1 MRYNRLSPWLAV
13 LPIILAFNYCT
24 TEQQTYGR
32 QAEMAYVDLL
42 YSLYTGDQAAARV
55 TARALDLSIGHLRQS
70 GPRFFRDEEMDDM
83 FYHLENAE
91 LVYAQARE
99 AIEDQDLS
107 LAAVQ
112 LDRATY
118 ELSAANPA
126 TFNELYI
133 GSIYDFIAGWLEVD
147 HAVRDTELCNLE
159 WSQFAHYGKDAR
171 KLWRDARFRR
181 PSGILYG
188 VDPVIDP
195 DAFYA
200 AHTAL
205 GERLKEF
212 TDDLETKDQCK
223 AQASA
228 SRVTAAL
235 WDLVLL
241 FGDNPTQSI

>member
-1 MRYNRLSPWLAV
+1 MRYNRLTPWLAV
-13 LPIILAFNYCT
+13 LPIILVFNYCT
-24 TEQQTYGR
+24 TEQQAYGR

-42 YSLYTGDQAAARV
+42 YALYTGDQAAAKV
-55 TARALDLSIGHLRQS
+55 SARTLDLSIGSLRQS
-70 GPRFFRDEEMDDM
+70 GPRFFREEEIDDM

-91 LVYAQARE
+91 FVYAQARE
-99 AIEDQDLS
+99 AIEDQDLK

-126 TFNELYI
+126 AFNELYV

-159 WSQFAHYGKDAR
+159 WGQFMRYGKDAR
-171 KLWRDARFRR
+171 KLWREARFRR
-181 PSGILYG
+181 PSGMLYG
-188 VDPVIDP
+188 VEPVVNP

-205 GERLKEF
+205 GEALKTF
-212 TDDLETKDQCK
+212 TEVLETDDQCK
-223 AQASA
+223 AQEAASQ
-228 SRVTAAL
+228 VTMAL
-235 WDLVLL
+235 WELVLL
-241 FGDNPTQSI
+241 FGDNPQQSI